1 MDWAAIKRE
10 YMTSNLSLRALAKK
24 YNTGYTQM
32 SHHSSAEGWV
42 EARRQTRAKTE
53 SKAIEKTAEKA
64 SDVTTKIYTRAEE
77 VLDKLGELTKNIVE
91 LSDAKLA
98 ADTLRSLKS
107 ALDVKSEADIREQEA
122 RIEKLRREAAAEN
135 EGSKEITVRFAD
147 PEAEEWQR

>member
-1 MDWAAIKRE
+1 MDWAAIRNE
-10 YMTSNLSLRALAKK
+10 YIASNLSQRALAKK
-24 YNTGYTQM
+24 HGVSYVTLSKY
-32 SHHSSAEGWV
+32 SVREGWV
-42 EARRQTRAKTE
+42 ALRSQRE
-53 SKAIEKTAEKA
+53 SKETARVIEKAAEKA

-122 RIEKLRREAAAEN
+122 RIEKLRKEAQTEEQTREVRVKI
-135 EGSKEITVRFAD
+135 EGAGDGWES
-147 PEAEEWQR
+147 